1 MTIGLT
7 EARDTGRDPL
17 RRGASRGVVCK
28 GGFRW
33 WWLWRRILMVN
44 AVHGGIVVRETTKR
58 RMWRTGSAMSR
69 GRKEQLGL
77 VV

>member
-1 MTIGLT
+1 
-7 EARDTGRDPL
+7 
-17 RRGASRGVVCK
+17 
-28 GGFRW
+28 
-33 WWLWRRILMVN
+33 MVN